1 MKHLQLR
8 YNLLQ
13 IFYWLTSCTI
23 YGYTAVFLQYKG
35 LNNTQ
40 IGIVTGL
47 GAFLSIFSSPYISSL
62 VTRIKM
68 LTIRKLMLVTYII
81 MFCIWIIMIVVP
93 LPSYVLI
100 GLFIL
105 IINMIVSNVPL
116 LSMICMDYL
125 KSGHY
130 LNFGLARGAGSVS
143 YAVSAVLLGQFIDLL
158 NPSVLA
164 IAHAIGAIF
173 LFTDLFTMPDISISS
188 AKDNQKD
195 SISMYHFILKYKR
208 FFMILLAFGF
218 LFGASSTLAT
228 FLVNIVKKLGGN
240 TSVYG
245 IAIFCM
251 AASEMPFM
259 AIAHSLMKRIRT
271 ESILLFASLMYIFR
285 NFLICFAPSLS
296 VLLIGLA
303 FQGIS
308 YGLFTAAITYYV
320 NEAVEEK
327 DTMMGQTMIG
337 VLTTGMGATIGNFLG
352 GYLQDCFGLSVM
364 LAFALVLTVIG
375 VLLMI
380 IIIAVK
386 RQKDTAF

>member
-116 LSMICMDYL
+116 
-125 KSGHY
+125 
-130 LNFGLARGAGSVS
+130 FVW
-143 YAVSAVLLGQFIDLL
+143 
-158 NPSVLA
+158 
-164 IAHAIGAIF
+164 
-173 LFTDLFTMPDISISS
+173 
-188 AKDNQKD
+188 
-195 SISMYHFILKYKR
+195 
-208 FFMILLAFGF
+208 
-218 LFGASSTLAT
+218 
-228 FLVNIVKKLGGN
+228 
-240 TSVYG
+240 
-245 IAIFCM
+245 
-251 AASEMPFM
+251 
-259 AIAHSLMKRIRT
+259 
-271 ESILLFASLMYIFR
+271 
-285 NFLICFAPSLS
+285 
-296 VLLIGLA
+296 
-303 FQGIS
+303 
-308 YGLFTAAITYYV
+308 
-320 NEAVEEK
+320 
-327 DTMMGQTMIG
+327 
-337 VLTTGMGATIGNFLG
+337 
-352 GYLQDCFGLSVM
+352 
-364 LAFALVLTVIG
+364 
-375 VLLMI
+375 I
-380 IIIAVK
+380 I
-386 RQKDTAF
+386 